1 MNTTPVGSLG
11 TDSEIPWSQS
21 IVPLLRVIYH
31 LWCYHQIWFTLR
43 NRSQKMESKMVGFE
57 PGSTSSVIWTI
68 PLKRKKFCFAKTDEI
83 FCLGCISIWP
93 RKVSQIIGLLQG
105 GQVGLEK
112 QTFFKKC
119 KKSIWLRT
127 RLVLYW
133 VNLKSS
139 FAALQLSFSYFE
151 IFSFSFDTKL

>member
-1 MNTTPVGSLG
+1 MYCN
-11 TDSEIPWSQS
+11 EIIFLKNKKTKK

-43 NRSQKMESKMVGFE
+43 NWSQKMESKMVGFE
-57 PGSTSSVIWTI
+57 PGSASSVIWTI

-83 FCLGCISIWP
+83 FCLRCISIWL

-112 QTFFKKC
+112 QTLKKNV
-119 KKSIWLRT
+119 KKAFGSGPGLFCTGLIWNHHL
-127 RLVLYW
+127 LHCSCHSHI
-133 VNLKSS
+133 LKFS
-139 FAALQLSFSYFE
+139 LSLL
-151 IFSFSFDTKL
+151 I